1 MAKTENKK
9 VPGALIAIVA
19 VIVAVAVFVP
29 TVYMPY
35 KNKKPIMDSE
45 HQEAMS
51 TIDYYE
57 QSIERQSDIEK
68 DIEKLTKQW
77 EEFQKDMF
85 VDANSSLEDLQKSID
100 EKGIVLTSFTRSA
113 EMPDEN
119 GKYSFT
125 GCPLYYVSIQISG
138 YASRENLL
146 DFLKKIEQESVGC
159 YYVKTINA
167 FTVTSDMDVGKSKV
181 KKDDLMVNL
190 DIYLYYYNQD
200 PALKVEIATETDTET
215 ESE

>member
-57 QSIERQSDIEK
+57 ESISHKDDIKK
-68 DIEKLTKQW
+68 DIDELTKQW

-85 VDANSSLEDLQKSID
+85 VDANSSLEDLQKAID
-100 EKGIVLTSFTRSA
+100 EKGINVTNFTRSA
-113 EMPDEN
+113 ETPDEE

-125 GCPLYYVSIQISG
+125 GCPLYYVSLQIAG
-138 YASRENLL
+138 YASRDDLL
-146 DFLKKIEQESVGC
+146 EFLKFVEQESVGC
-159 YYVKTINA
+159 YYVKTLSA
-167 FTVTSDMDVGKSKV
+167 FTVTSDVDMGKFSV
-181 KKDDLMVNL
+181 KKDDLQISM